1 VLFKSCGCVD
11 RVKKVGCLPFGR
23 IKKHTPGL
31 CASLP
36 ISFRS
41 CISWPAMHP
50 PFGCSTLFRSLSW
63 FFPAYGRSR
72 PALYWCMAQHS
83 CTPFAPLRFEMA
95 ALISCALF
103 HCGTTHS
110 FATPLRCAYSSFSRA
125 LPCPQGFHIVHVRP
139 PAAYCGCG
147 CIFVCLLNN
156 IKCIAALWV
165 QVCPTGG
172 RQAKQKIALRITDWC
187 LPVRSSQS
195 RPQPAVGYGAG
206 RRISDDKQYVC

>member
-1 VLFKSCGCVD
+1 MCIPAHFI
-11 RVKKVGCLPFGR
+11 PFL
-23 IKKHTPGL
+23 HFM
-31 CASLP
+31 ASH
-36 ISFRS
+36 
-41 CISWPAMHP
+41 A
-50 PFGCSTLFRSLSW
+50 
-63 FFPAYGRSR
+63 
-72 PALYWCMAQHS
+72 PALWVLHFVPQPIMVFPCLRSQPSSPVLVHGTALLHS
-83 CTPFAPLRFEMA
+83 LCSAPFHMA

-139 PAAYCGCG
+139 PAAHCGCG

-172 RQAKQKIALRITDWC
+172 RQAKQKIALRITVWC

-206 RRISDDKQYVC
+206 RRISDTIHYVRWSLYISN